1 MRHPRDDTTTPPKRE
16 KRSETGVQR
25 ALANVADVKRHLRNA
40 DAHLSRARS
49 ERHTAA

>member
-1 MRHPRDDTTTPPKRE
+1 MRNQRDDTTTPPKRE

-40 DAHLSRARS
+40 DAHISHARQQ
-49 ERHTAA
+49 RHTAA